1 MSLLQKILAQPDNQP
16 AFAFMKPDAEQ
27 ESKLNSGENISGFDE
42 GGVVFFEEYA
52 ADLPV
57 DCKWILG
64 GIHNILVNP
73 ETGQIFA
80 FQCGRFTFAFRCDF
94 QRSNINNCTPFQT
107 SETLDARVDITAL
120 GPCWALLNKF
130 NEDEQEQLKWAYQL
144 SQQTNLSD

>member
-1 MSLLQKILAQPDNQP
+1 MSLLKKISGHPDNRL
-16 AFAFMKPDAEQ
+16 AFAFMKLDVATENQ
-27 ESKLNSGENISGFDE
+27 LKSGEDISGFDE

-52 ADLPV
+52 VDLPA

-80 FQCGRFTFAFRCDF
+80 FQYGRFTFAFRCDF
-94 QRSNINNCTPFQT
+94 QRSNINDPAPFQT
-107 SETLDARVDITAL
+107 GETLDARVDITSL

-130 NEDEQEQLKWAYQL
+130 HDEEPEQLKWAYEL
-144 SQQTNLSD
+144 SQQANFCN